1 MSHADVTISILTHHF
16 GPHTVKCLRSVMDSR
31 DGATLMLSANG
42 NTNAARYFFTLQELR
57 GNTEV
62 INYANNSGFID
73 PNNYAHSQS
82 RTPFFILLN
91 DDAIPAP
98 DWLDKMKQA
107 FIDDP
112 KCAVSGPNGRH
123 LDNDFIGRRLGPMD
137 YIEGSCMMVRS
148 EFMPRPLFSPELQWA
163 YCEDA
168 DLCLR
173 MREKGYTIKQVDF
186 ELDHRPGTTTRTV
199 PQLHNAMRKNF
210 EVCRKRWAGYLSNP
224 MRKFP
229 VEP

>member
-1 MSHADVTISILTHHF
+1 MTDVTISILTHNL
-16 GPHTVKCLRSVMDSR
+16 GPHTVRCLKAVMDSCG
-31 DGATLMLSANG
+31 DAVLILTANG
-42 NTNAARYFFTLQELR
+42 SSEAADLFRSIAEDNKNVTVMDNPVNQ
-57 GNTEV
+57 
-62 INYANNSGFID
+62 GFIH
-73 PNNYAHSQS
+73 PNCIAFSLCKTAY
-82 RTPFFILLN
+82 FCLLN

-98 DWLDKMKQA
+98 EWLDKMKQA
-107 FIDDP
+107 FVDDP

-123 LDNDFIGRRLGPMD
+123 LDNDFIGRRLGLMD

-148 EFMPRPLFSPELQWA
+148 EFMSRPLFSPELQWA

-210 EVCRKRWAGYLSNP
+210 EVCRKRWAYYLKH
-224 MRKFP
+224 RTF
-229 VEP
+229 ET